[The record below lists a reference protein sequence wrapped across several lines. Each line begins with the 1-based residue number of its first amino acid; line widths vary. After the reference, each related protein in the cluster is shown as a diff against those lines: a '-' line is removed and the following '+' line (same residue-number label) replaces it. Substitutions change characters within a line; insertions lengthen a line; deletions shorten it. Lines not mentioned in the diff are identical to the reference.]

1 MYSQPVGHTRDRY
14 FLFQPAKVTSLSKR
28 HFCRDENE
36 KLFPIRYLDDL
47 SDSISIISVIFWEL
61 RLQY

>member
-1 MYSQPVGHTRDRY
+1 MVNCHLDSISQTFKIINKMTRISQPAGHTRDRY

-36 KLFPIRYLDDL
+36 K
-47 SDSISIISVIFWEL
+47 
-61 RLQY
+61 